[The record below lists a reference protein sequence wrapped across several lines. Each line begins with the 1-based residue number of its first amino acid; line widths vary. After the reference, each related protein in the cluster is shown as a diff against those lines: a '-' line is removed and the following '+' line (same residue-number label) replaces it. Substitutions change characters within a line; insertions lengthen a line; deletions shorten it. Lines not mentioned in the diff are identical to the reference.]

1 MENKITIRNSV
12 SQTDREYLPEI
23 IERALGFMQAKYP
36 NVNFGKVDFIFS
48 GSLSRGRYYRN
59 EKANAKYT
67 NPTVQIPTSSD
78 YELMYWK
85 PSLGMIRN
93 QVDNVGRY
101 DVTASCIVHEL
112 THHAQYE
119 LGKNHGEVETTRNE
133 LEYYKE
139 FRPDVYILFMNI
151 KEKKKETKEVK
162 VVEKTK
168 TDKGPDRLQKLLALQ
183 KRWQT
188 KAKRAETAL
197 KKLNKKIK
205 YYSKKTEV

>member
-1 MENKITIRNSV
+1 MENKITIRKSV
-12 SQTDREYLPEI
+12 SLTDREYLPEI
-23 IERALGFMQAKYP
+23 MDRALTFMGAKYP
-36 NVNFGKVDFIFS
+36 SVNFNKVDFIFS
-48 GSLSRGRYYRN
+48 GSFRRGRYYRN

-67 NPTVQIPTSSD
+67 NPTVQIPTQRD

-119 LGKNHGEVETTRNE
+119 LGKNHGEVETTQNE

-139 FRPDVYILFMNI
+139 FRPDVYALFMNTNKQPI
-151 KEKKKETKEVK
+151 KEAK
-162 VVEKTK
+162 VVEKIK
-168 TDKGPDRLQKLLALQ
+168 TNKSADKLQKLLVQQ
-183 KRWQT
+183 KKWQT

-205 YYSKKTEV
+205 YYQKKKLS

>member
-12 SQTDREYLPEI
+12 SLYDREYLPEI
-23 IERALGFMQAKYP
+23 MERSLTFMKAKYP
-36 NVNFGKVDFIFS
+36 SVDFNKVDFIFS
-48 GSLSRGRYYRN
+48 GSFSRGRYYRN

-67 NPTVQIPTSSD
+67 NPTVQIPTQRQH
-78 YELMYWK
+78 EIMYWK
-85 PSLGMIRN
+85 PSLGMYRN

-119 LGKNHGEVETTRNE
+119 LKKNHGEVETTLNE

-139 FRPDVYILFMNI
+139 FRPDVYALFMNI
-151 KEKKKETKEVK
+151 KEQPTKEVK
-162 VVEKTK
+162 VIEKINK
-168 TDKGPDRLQKLLALQ
+168 SVDKLQKLLASQ
-183 KRWQT
+183 KKWQT

-205 YYSKKTEV
+205 YYQKRIN